1 MTTVYYLQT
10 QIIGSGLNESKS
22 FQAVLKSIQYGVERA
37 ASMHGVTTDTIH
49 QWRSELGLNKQG
61 EKK

>member
-1 MTTVYYLQT
+1 MK
-10 QIIGSGLNESKS
+10 SNLNC
-22 FQAVLKSIQYGVERA
+22 VLNSIKYGVERA